1 MANTIQSFALDR
13 STLFQRAL
21 IEDKIIDQY
30 NPNSNEKNIIATLL
44 DRAFALANAETSNA
58 YPISLI
64 KNQLTGRWLAHLL
77 YKSYRELY
85 NAINELSWSEIFSLS
100 QNEDWQKLITCIN
113 AYISVA
119 QDAKEKNTNFLLK
132 TI

>member
-21 IEDKIIDQY
+21 IEDKIVDQY

-44 DRAFALANAETSNA
+44 DRAFALANAETSYA
-58 YPISLI
+58 YAISSI
-64 KNQLTGRWLAHLL
+64 KNQLRGRWLAHLL

-85 NAINELSWSEIFSLS
+85 NAINELSWSQIYS
-100 QNEDWQKLITCIN
+100 
-113 AYISVA
+113 
-119 QDAKEKNTNFLLK
+119 
-132 TI
+132 